1 MTIDDTMS
9 LRLRRVAMKLTSDRD
24 LQNDLLQEML
34 VYMSDVEKRTPGKTL
49 SWYIK
54 GGEYCAR
61 NYLKRGRS
69 IDSFKRRKNAC
80 ELDVMDWD
88 VPDAMGDQSYLPSPV
103 DIRVEVA
110 LRDIVECLMARL
122 SAEERKT
129 LELLL
134 EEFGVCEIARRRGVS
149 HVT

>member
-9 LRLRRVAMKLTSDRD
+9 LRLRRVAMKLTSDRE

-88 VPDAMGDQSYLPSPV
+88 VPDSMGDQSYLHSPV
-103 DIRVEVA
+103 DIRVEA
-110 LRDIVECLMARL
+110 PLGEWYTGTDSQLDAAAR
-122 SAEERKT
+122 
-129 LELLL
+129 ELLR
-134 EEFGVCEIARRRGVS
+134 EVGHAPMPSGAQ
-149 HVT
+149 